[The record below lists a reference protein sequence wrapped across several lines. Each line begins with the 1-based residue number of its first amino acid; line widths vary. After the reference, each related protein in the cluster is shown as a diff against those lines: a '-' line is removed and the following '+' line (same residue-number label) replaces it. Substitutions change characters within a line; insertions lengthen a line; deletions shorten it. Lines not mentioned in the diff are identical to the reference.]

1 MKNAALLRI
10 VVLLAVVGVSW
21 AQDAAESPQLHGA
34 VGVTYDSK
42 YLWRG
47 FDVFDDHSALHPS
60 VDLDLW
66 GTGFGLHAVG
76 HYPTTSRFE
85 KIQRWDYT
93 LSYKNIA
100 FEGERYMTSYLL
112 GYTYFNYPKFP
123 AGTDKSPDLHEFHG
137 VFAFPA
143 LTGVENLVPAYVLVK
158 LMPFN
163 SNSPVGANSP
173 SGGTASG
180 WAHIFMLD
188 YAVPYEDPISGREQN
203 LKFHSEFVYNDG
215 VSPNGMTDV
224 DPGWSNAVFGV
235 STTYDLGSNLSLTPG
250 FYYQSSWEETVND
263 EDEYWTSIN
272 LTYKF

>member
-1 MKNAALLRI
+1 MKNAALLM
-10 VVLLAVVGVSW
+10 VVLVAVVGTVS
-21 AQDAAESPQLHGA
+21 AQEAADSPQLHGD
-34 VGVTYDSK
+34 VGVTYDTQ
-42 YLWRG
+42 YMWRG
-47 FDVFDDHSALHPS
+47 FDVFNGTPGIHPF

-66 GTGFGLHAVG
+66 GSGFGLHAIG
-76 HYPTTSRFE
+76 HIPTDSDYE
-85 KIQRWDYT
+85 MIQRWDYT

-100 FEGERYMTSYLL
+100 FEGERYMTSYML
-112 GYTYFNYPKFP
+112 GYRYFNYPKF
-123 AGTDKSPDLHEFHG
+123 AAFNSNSPDLHEFHG

-188 YAVPYEDPISGREQN
+188 YALPYNDPISGQQQD
-203 LKFHSEFVYNDG
+203 LKLHSEFVYNDG
-215 VSPNGMTDV
+215 VSPSGLVDV
-224 DPGWSNAVFGV
+224 KPGWSNAVFGV
-235 STTYDLGSNLSLTPG
+235 STTYDLGNNLSLTPG
-250 FYYQSSWEETVND
+250 VYYQSSWEDTVND
-263 EDEYWTSIN
+263 EDEFWGSIS